1 VRFVLND
8 EERLG
13 RIERDQEGRV
23 RLVDG
28 ALPADLVRALAE
40 FG

>member
-8 EERLG
+8 EEQRG
-13 RIERDQEGRV
+13 RIERDGNGKV
-23 RLVDG
+23 RLVAG
-28 ALPADLVRALAE
+28 ALPPDLMRALAE